1 MATEYAIDPQEQLTR
16 LYDGQFQALKRR
28 FRNSSRARLELYAS
42 LAPTARMGFS
52 FEYNSR
58 GQPIRVRQAYSLD
71 SWCE

>member
-1 MATEYAIDPQEQLTR
+1 MNAECTIDRQAQMTKD
-16 LYDGQFQALKRR
+16 YDAQFQRLRKRLR
-28 FRNSSRARLELYAS
+28 SPSRARMKLYAS